1 MPFSSCHSIHA
12 MERRNLGQ
20 ARLAKS
26 QSAEPTLD
34 AWAVRLG
41 LAQVVLSFPIFVS
54 NWETSN
60 QIGIVFGKS
69 SEQYIDLMH
78 TCIFTHANA
87 ETNRPTDIQ
96 ACRQTD
102 SHACMHATYIQT
114 YKHTCLTLHYITLHY
129 ITLRYVAL
137 H

>member
-1 MPFSSCHSIHA
+1 

-60 QIGIVFGKS
+60 QIGIEFGKS
-69 SEQYIDLMH
+69 SEQYIDLMY

-87 ETNRPTDIQ
+87 ETNRQTDRQ
-96 ACRQTD
+96 AGRQTD
-102 SHACMHATYIQT
+102 RQPCMHACNIHTNIQT
-114 YKHTCLTLHYITLHY
+114 YMPYPTLH
-129 ITLRYVAL
+129 
-137 H
+137 